1 MYDNVD
7 TPNHDDAWRGEYFR
21 ISQIYRRG
29 KKALGL
35 GDEEIGSRVPEL
47 ATKAGLDVFDVRLND
62 RALHLIPPYAHDKQ
76 KDYAEFLR
84 QGIALDTSGTF
95 LKYTTEIVQAGG
107 GSEAEARWL
116 YYAFDEPGQLKALE
130 EGTLTMVNAY
140 CLYLT
145 FARKRGK

>member
-1 MYDNVD
+1 VH
-7 TPNHDDAWRGEYFR
+7 TPHHDEAWRGEYFR
-21 ISQIYRRG
+21 ISQIFRRG

-35 GDEEIGSRVPEL
+35 GDDEIGKRVPEL

-62 RALHLIPPYAHDKQ
+62 RALHLIPPYQHDKQ
-76 KDYAEFLR
+76 KDYTEFLR
-84 QGIALDTSGTF
+84 QGIALDTSGAF
-95 LKYTTEIVQAGG
+95 LKHTTEIVQAGG